1 MCVCSVAKSCLTLC
15 NLMDYSPPDSSVHG
29 ILQARILE
37 LLPFP
42 SPGDL
47 PDRGIKTASPA
58 LAGGLFVTRAPRKP
72 LIWYPLVLFTQ
83 EYIGELSVLRNT
95 LAHKA
100 SPDCGLCKRL
110 LRMDQFS
117 LEMVAKKKK
126 Y

>member
-37 LLPFP
+37 WFPFP

-58 LAGGLFVTRAPRKP
+58 LAAGFFTTEPPGKSPHTRKSDNSTPR
-72 LIWYPLVLFTQ
+72 YM
-83 EYIGELSVLRNT
+83 
-95 LAHKA
+95 AHRINSRC
-100 SPDCGLCKRL
+100 SPNICTK
-110 LRMDQFS
+110 FS
-117 LEMVAKKKK
+117 EHYLQYSKLETIHMPINNRRGK
-126 Y
+126 